1 MVEHFLSACLL
12 MGAGIGIDVA
22 IATALRTQALQ
33 RQKLVWLWIIGV
45 TLTHTVFPMA
55 GYLLAY
61 FSIQTLPALTPIIGM
76 IAFALIAKFLWDE
89 LMVVSDSEDD
99 NQLLVTLGIILA
111 VSWDALWSGP
121 AKSAQVLGWSE
132 LMVWLSFI
140 LVGFVVMAFAVVAY
154 RMAQYFCQLNAA
166 NGKTMVALQWLQYS
180 VICYFGLLALIRYT
194 FSLDTHSAII
204 LAVASLLTAILMEF
218 AVSREQLRKA

>member
-1 MVEHFLSACLL
+1 MLEHFLTACLL

-22 IATALRTQALQ
+22 IATALRTQALRQ
-33 RQKLVWLWIIGV
+33 QKLVWLWIVGV
-45 TLTHTVFPMA
+45 TLTHTLFPMV

-61 FSIQTLPALTPIIGM
+61 FSIQSMPGLTPIIGL

-89 LMVVSDSEDD
+89 LMSVPDAEDN

-132 LMVWLSFI
+132 LLVWLSFL
-140 LVGFVVMAFAVVAY
+140 LVGIVVMGFAILSY
-154 RMAQYFCQLNAA
+154 RMASLLCRLSQDSSWTLYL
-166 NGKTMVALQWLQYS
+166 MQWLQYS
-180 VICYFGLLALIRYT
+180 VISYFGMLALVRYT
-194 FSLDTHSAII
+194 FSLEVH
-204 LAVASLLTAILMEF
+204 AVAVFVMASLVTVLMMEL
-218 AVSREQLRKA
+218 AANREQLQKA